1 MTEIQG
7 VVKST
12 VARGEDEF
20 PVGIVRISDC
30 HDTAIY
36 VLAPLQYA
44 SISCCSDCTIVVGAV
59 GRLLRV
65 EQCER
70 VSVIATGKRICIAG
84 CHDCIFYLGVNH
96 HPLLLGDNR
105 FVQVSEP

>member
-1 MTEIQG
+1 M
-7 VVKST
+7 
-12 VARGEDEF
+12 
-20 PVGIVRISDC
+20 GIVRISDC

-70 VSVIATGKRICIAG
+70 VSVIAAGKRICIAG

-105 FVQVSEP
+105 FLQVRSRLQVGCACCPESMPCQCIPRR